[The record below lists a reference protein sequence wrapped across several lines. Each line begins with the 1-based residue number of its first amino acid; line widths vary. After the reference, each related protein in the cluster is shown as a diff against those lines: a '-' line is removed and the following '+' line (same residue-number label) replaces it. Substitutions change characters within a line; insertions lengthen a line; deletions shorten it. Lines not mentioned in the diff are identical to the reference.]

1 MRCLLPFMLFLILIL
16 LFSTQFIIFEPY
28 SQCHLTWERK
38 IESGLHLPALLFILQ
53 KHNGVNHI
61 HVLCYK
67 NYSPWDESHA
77 VLYSSQNFRAGR
89 YLKPQST
96 CLLSKPLAMMADTS
110 VSPPPVPCVSVCW
123 GLGAGVVTNP
133 WVANTDWWNSPPHSE
148 LQFDFSQIALWET
161 GEKIVL
167 LF

>member
-28 SQCHLTWERK
+28 SQRRLTWERK

-96 CLLSKPLAMMADTS
+96 RLLSKPLAMMVTLLS
-110 VSPPPVPCVSVCW
+110 LLQQFHVCLCVGGW
-123 GLGAGVVTNP
+123 GRGWSLIHEWP
-133 WVANTDWWNSPPHSE
+133 ILTDG
-148 LQFDFSQIALWET
+148 T
-161 GEKIVL
+161 VL
-167 LF
+167 LIQNYNLTSLKSPFGKLERK